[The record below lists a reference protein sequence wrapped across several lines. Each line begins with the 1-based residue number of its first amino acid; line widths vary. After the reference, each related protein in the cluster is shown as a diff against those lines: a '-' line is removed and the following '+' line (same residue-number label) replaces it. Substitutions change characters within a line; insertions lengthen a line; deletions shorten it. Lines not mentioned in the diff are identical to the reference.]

1 MEVISSYSINILY
14 LYLSRCYKFRP
25 LSRIHHSYVLLISA
39 VGILSLRLF
48 IIQGQPPVFVESDN
62 PASFSSSFLTRVLTY
77 SYLCWYNFSL
87 LLYPSYLC
95 FDWSMGSVPLVESL
109 DDWRNIYTVLFFLS
123 FTAIVIHGMYLNT
136 CTCIHTI
143 CMYYVCMYVNVHI

>member
-1 MEVISSYSINILY
+1 MEVISSYNINILY
-14 LYLSRCYKFRP
+14 LYLSRCEKFRL
-25 LSRIHHSYVLLISA
+25 LSRIPHCYVLLISA

-87 LLYPSYLC
+87 LLCPFYLC

-123 FTAIVIHGMYLNT
+123 LTAIVIYGMYLNT
-136 CTCIHTI
+136 CTCVYTYN
-143 CMYYVCMYVNVHI
+143 MYALCMYV